1 MSVLILTLIRRLE
14 VLTVILGRL
23 TIIVS
28 LRLWQALSPR
38 ITLISLEIGL
48 GYSQYSVLLVLL
60 VLINSHSCFL
70 CMFSIGQ
77 PRPRLVLRFL
87 FLTLLSIGFFAV
99 RSRLGLYIIFEIRL
113 IPIFLILIGWG
124 YQPERVRASKAI
136 FIYTV
141 WGSLPLLV
149 AIVFQSRSG
158 VSSLDRASS
167 RRATLTIISMVP
179 LLAFLVKIPLFSV
192 HIWLPKAHVEAP
204 APGSIFLA
212 AVLLKLG
219 GYGLILF
226 SSLSSSAF
234 GRGILVSIG
243 VWGSVVI
250 AVRCSQS
257 LDVKRL
263 IALSSVGHIRMAV
276 AVMLRG
282 YQVSID
288 AGFLVLLTHG
298 FRSSLAFFVSFLLY
312 KRFSSRRLILIKS
325 RTRFRGVIAGVW
337 YITLLAVVGCP
348 PSANLWVE
356 IAVYIRFLA
365 DSSVA
370 IKRFILAAL
379 LRGVYAFI
387 LLGRVGG
394 GLDEVSKTPVVNS
407 YLDRAHSVF
416 RTLLRV
422 LAAILLSGILI

>member
-1 MSVLILTLIRRLE
+1 MRR
-14 VLTVILGRL
+14 
-23 TIIVS
+23 
-28 LRLWQALSPR
+28 
-38 ITLISLEIGL
+38 
-48 GYSQYSVLLVLL
+48 
-60 VLINSHSCFL
+60 
-70 CMFSIGQ
+70 
-77 PRPRLVLRFL
+77 
-87 FLTLLSIGFFAV
+87 
-99 RSRLGLYIIFEIRL
+99 
-113 IPIFLILIGWG
+113 
-124 YQPERVRASKAI
+124 
-136 FIYTV
+136 
-141 WGSLPLLV
+141 
-149 AIVFQSRSG
+149 
-158 VSSLDRASS
+158 LDRASS
-167 RRATLTIISMVP
+167 RRATLTLIAIIP

-192 HIWLPKAHVEAP
+192 HMWLPKAHVEAP

-282 YQVSID
+282 YRVSID

-325 RTRFRGVIAGVW
+325 RTRFRGIIAGV
-337 YITLLAVVGCP
+337 
-348 PSANLWVE
+348 
-356 IAVYIRFLA
+356 
-365 DSSVA
+365 
-370 IKRFILAAL
+370 
-379 LRGVYAFI
+379 
-387 LLGRVGG
+387 
-394 GLDEVSKTPVVNS
+394 
-407 YLDRAHSVF
+407 
-416 RTLLRV
+416 
-422 LAAILLSGILI
+422 